1 MQNQTS
7 PINVNI
13 AQEIWAQLLR
23 ASVDKHHEWR
33 SVVLVTNGLDEW
45 PDARMVI
52 LRAVNIDTKTL
63 TFYTDSRSQKI
74 NQLLLNSNAV
84 LVFWSKKLNWQLRIK
99 VTIDIK
105 TEGEQVKNMWQNVKQ
120 SPSAGDYL
128 SAKAPGEMLDNA
140 HEKAETS
147 LQNPENQSHFAILIA
162 QVQSIDWLAL
172 NRAGHQRATIDKNG
186 VCYTVP

>member
-33 SVVLVTNGLDEW
+33 SVVLVTNGLDDW
-45 PDARMVI
+45 PDARVVI
-52 LRAVNIDTKTL
+52 LRNVDVAQKTL
-63 TFYTDSRSQKI
+63 IFYTDSRSQKI
-74 NQLLLNSNAV
+74 NQLLINPNAM
-84 LVFWSKKLNWQLRIK
+84 LIFWSKKLNWQLRIK
-99 VTIDIK
+99 VKIDIK
-105 TEGEQVKNMWQNVKQ
+105 TDGEQVKNTWENVKQ
-120 SPSAGDYL
+120 SPSANDYL
-128 SAKAPGEMLDNA
+128 STKAPGQML
-140 HEKAETS
+140 EKVHS
-147 LQNPENQSHFAILIA
+147 NQKKDVQNHPHFAILIA